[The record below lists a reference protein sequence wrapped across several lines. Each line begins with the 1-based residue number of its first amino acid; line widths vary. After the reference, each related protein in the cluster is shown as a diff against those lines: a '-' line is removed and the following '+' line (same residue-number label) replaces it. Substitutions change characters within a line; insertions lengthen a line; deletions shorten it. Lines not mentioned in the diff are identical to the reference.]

1 MPGRPAKAPPSRS
14 IWAAIKAC
22 RKTARTGRHSMSRT
36 VSKSLG
42 VAAFGVLLSA
52 CGVTQSVTDATTST
66 TEAIFYKQVKTL
78 HLDLSGRAALNTAG
92 IDMNAL
98 SVPTLVRVYQLRD
111 RKVLEKANYDSLLS
125 QDEHVLSAD
134 LLDKRTLVVKP
145 DQGVQLNIPLDK
157 QARYIAVVA
166 LFREFDNRA
175 DTWRLT
181 LARDD
186 LDPDRARVIELG
198 DNRLTLRP
206 LAKE

>member
-1 MPGRPAKAPPSRS
+1 
-14 IWAAIKAC
+14 
-22 RKTARTGRHSMSRT
+22 MSRT
-36 VSKSLG
+36 VAKSLG

-111 RKVLEKANYDSLLS
+111 RKALEKANYDSLLS

-145 DQGVQLNIPLDK
+145 DQGAQLNIPLDK

-166 LFREFDNRA
+166 LFREFDNGA

-186 LDPDRARVIELG
+186 LDPDRVRVIELG

>member
-1 MPGRPAKAPPSRS
+1 
-14 IWAAIKAC
+14 
-22 RKTARTGRHSMSRT
+22 MSRT

-145 DQGVQLNIPLDK
+145 DQGAQLNIPLDK

-186 LDPDRARVIELG
+186 LDPDRVRVIELG

>member
-1 MPGRPAKAPPSRS
+1 
-14 IWAAIKAC
+14 
-22 RKTARTGRHSMSRT
+22 MSRT
-36 VSKSLG
+36 VAKSLG

-111 RKVLEKANYDSLLS
+111 RKALEKANYDSLLS

-145 DQGVQLNIPLDK
+145 DQGAQLNIPLDK

-166 LFREFDNRA
+166 LFREVDNRA

-186 LDPDRARVIELG
+186 LDPDRVRVIELG